1 MASRALL
8 PRFPLPPQGSGLRGV
23 RLPLLPTLVAVRF
36 ASSSKPIVLEK
47 PAKFNP
53 PSHGSRLKRNNPMP
67 KHYGPALSGEEVAA
81 QRTRSY
87 PGMMAPQGTW
97 AHWFWHSKLLHVF
110 ITMGTLMALGIFTF
124 FMNYAT
130 NSPFKH
136 LLPPLSDFWR
146 HPLDF
151 ISTWRTVIIMHEKDK
166 SLRAYEDRIQHQ
178 NDVMKRKYYMKM
190 HGIETKDP
198 VSVVFGKS
206 VEEKTDA
213 QIEAE
218 ALGLEPPPA
227 EEQPPQRKKM
237 FGIF

>member
-1 MASRALL
+1 
-8 PRFPLPPQGSGLRGV
+8 
-23 RLPLLPTLVAVRF
+23 
-36 ASSSKPIVLEK
+36 
-47 PAKFNP
+47 
-53 PSHGSRLKRNNPMP
+53 
-67 KHYGPALSGEEVAA
+67 
-81 QRTRSY
+81 
-87 PGMMAPQGTW
+87 
-97 AHWFWHSKLLHVF
+97 
-110 ITMGTLMALGIFTF
+110 
-124 FMNYAT
+124 
-130 NSPFKH
+130 
-136 LLPPLSDFWR
+136 
-146 HPLDF
+146 
-151 ISTWRTVIIMHEKDK
+151 MHEKDK